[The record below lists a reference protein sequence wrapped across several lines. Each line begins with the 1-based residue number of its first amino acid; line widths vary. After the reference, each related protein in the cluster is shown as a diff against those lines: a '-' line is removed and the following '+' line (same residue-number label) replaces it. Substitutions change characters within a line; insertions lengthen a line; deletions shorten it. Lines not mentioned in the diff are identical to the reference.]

1 MFSVTRPSEAQLE
14 AAVAKAAAAG
24 FSYSEVGATEGE
36 LPAGYRHDRWSTD
49 LGEDA
54 PDRLDH
60 AATEL
65 LNWRPQRGAGMSLHP
80 DEPVSAGLTF
90 ALTLQLPLGGYA
102 VAPGR
107 VVYVID
113 EPHRRGFAYGTLV
126 GHPEQGEESFIVR
139 RADGR
144 LVFEITAFSKPNHWL
159 AKVGGR
165 FTRRFQLAATKRY
178 LAAMGKACQ

>member
-1 MFSVTRPSEAQLE
+1 VFSLRRPSEARLD
-14 AAVAKAAAAG
+14 AVIAKAAAAG
-24 FSYSEVGATEGE
+24 FSYSEVGATAGE
-36 LPAGYRHDRWSTD
+36 FPARYRHDRWSTD

-65 LNWRPQRGAGMSLHP
+65 LNWRPQRGADMTLHP
-80 DEPVSAGLTF
+80 DEPVSDGFTF
-90 ALTLQLPLGGYA
+90 ALTLQLPGGGYA

-126 GHPEQGEESFIVR
+126 GHPEQGEESFIVK

-144 LVFEITAFSKPNHWL
+144 LVFEITAFSKPSHPL
-159 AKVGGR
+159 ARIGGPL
-165 FTRRFQLAATKRY
+165 TRRFQLLATKRY
-178 LAAMGKACQ
+178 LAAMREAA